1 MLTGEKIL
9 EALYD
14 FQLDDQHI
22 KVQFLL
28 IAHIAENSCDLVFYM
43 DIIPIHHLF
52 ESVDEAVVLEQEVD
66 VLEIAGCDVTQTQT
80 GLSPYD
86 N

>member
-9 EALYD
+9 EVFYD

-22 KVQFLL
+22 EVQFLL
-28 IAHIAENSCDLVFYM
+28 IAHIAEKCCDLVFYM
-43 DIIPIHHLF
+43 DLIPIHHLF
-52 ESVDEAVVLEQEVD
+52 ESVDQIVFLEKEVD

-80 GLSPYD
+80 GLPPYD